1 MAGEHATSGLMGVDP
16 DSRDTVPQFSLG
28 TGAFGVN
35 DAGAP
40 LKMRYVQANGTI
52 AASQTDITVSV
63 AGQASDGAGTWDNSA
78 VAFADNEYGWVWV
91 PDVT

>member
-1 MAGEHATSGLMGVDP
+1 MAGEYATSALMGVDI
-16 DSRDTVPQFSLG
+16 DARDTTPQFALG

-40 LKMRYVQANGTI
+40 LIMRYVQANGSI

-63 AGQASDGAGTWDNSA
+63 AGQASDGSGTWDNS
-78 VAFADNEYGWVWV
+78 VAFADNEYGWVWLPV
-91 PDVT
+91 NT